1 LVCHDL
7 HESDARGVINRD
19 MDELPTDA
27 MMAIDCAGIASG
39 DAMPHGTDASE
50 LFDIDVDQ
58 FSLIMRTGGA

>member
-1 LVCHDL
+1 
-7 HESDARGVINRD
+7 